1 MIWPLDS
8 DNGLLSYTKMRYV
21 RDLKMVKRPKNADN
35 KKIEAE
41 TEKLD
46 DETVFEPFP
55 VWGTSTGW
63 FDDRCRSSRHS
74 DIQERLGVGISI
86 YFKQLKTLILMFF
99 VFTVLSIPAFV
110 IFSSA
115 G

>member
-1 MIWPLDS
+1 
-8 DNGLLSYTKMRYV
+8 
-21 RDLKMVKRPKNADN
+21 MVKRPKNADN